1 MSFSMEKVI
10 ALNTPIRDNDRKS
23 VSAPS
28 QRVNFDAFG
37 AKEIRD
43 VLKSKA
49 HCLRAGFPS
58 NHAIIAT
65 LNEIRD
71 HYVLRVGLPTYLSQ
85 MLGDMATVQIQYCQL
100 YSEDGRQLALKL
112 DGFHDQSIQK
122 FIIKQFRSNS
132 LPFRVEVR
140 KESNPER
147 VEVRYL

>member
-10 ALNTPIRDNDRKS
+10 ALNTPIRDNDRKGIS
-23 VSAPS
+23 SPA

-71 HYVLRVGLPTYLSQ
+71 HYILRVGLPTYLSQ
-85 MLGDMATVQIQYCQL
+85 MLGDLGTVQAQYCKL
-100 YSEDGRQLALKL
+100 YSEDGRQVVLQS
-112 DGFHDQSIQK
+112 DEFHDQPVQK
-122 FIIKQFRSNS
+122 FIIKNFRSNN
-132 LPFRVEVR
+132 LPFRVEAR
-140 KESNPER
+140 KELNSER